1 MGQRSY
7 IKIYFLLPS
16 TKRTFIFTRSCKW
29 EMTILLNKL
38 SKFVKSLLERYT
50 F

>member
-7 IKIYFLLPS
+7 IMIYFLLPS
-16 TKRTFIFTRSCKW
+16 TKRAFIFTRCSKW
-29 EMTILLNKL
+29 KMPILLNKL
-38 SKFVKSLLERYT
+38 FIFIKSLLERYT